1 MPGIGAHTD
10 IYDAIERI
18 GLRAEQVDK
27 QRFASHPLVTVHDEK
42 PGMTVNI
49 NPIGSVTPE
58 NELIEALESYS

>member
-10 IYDAIERI
+10 FYDAIEPI
-18 GLRAEQVDK
+18 GLRAVQLDK

-58 NELIEALESYS
+58 NEPIEVLESYS